1 MELHKYKEDYMRI
14 GDPTEYT
21 FVTRYI
27 GTWDIWESMYTDDN
41 YKIIIDAWRRELETK
56 IKSDAIN
63 RIIDAAKG
71 ETRDALQANK
81 FLLDTPW
88 LKEDT
93 KRGRPTKQDVLSEA
107 NKIAV
112 NDQRIAE
119 DYKRIVEDVQQ

>member
-1 MELHKYKEDYMRI
+1 MRI

-27 GTWDIWESMYTDDN
+27 GTWDIWESMYSSSNN
-41 YKIIIDAWRRELETK
+41 YRVIIDAWRRELEVK

-81 FLLDTPW
+81 YLLDTPW
-88 LKEDT
+88 LKEES

-112 NDQRIAE
+112 DEQRIAE
-119 DYKRIVEDVQQ
+119 DFKRVVSDA